1 MSTIHINR
9 EDAGVSVRPSNLDE
23 IHVSVTTSSTHV
35 LSYGKAM
42 RMYFDLDS
50 GNALDDLIAVLIE
63 ARGVVAIEA
72 NRRWTEDVKEDA
84 DSELVG
90 NPKEEAA

>member
-1 MSTIHINR
+1 VIHINR
-9 EDAGVSVRPSNLDE
+9 EEAGVSVNPSYISE
-23 IHVSVTTSSTHV
+23 VHVNVTTSDTHV

-42 RMYFDLDS
+42 RMYFDIDS
-50 GNALDDLIAVLIE
+50 GGALDDLIAVLIE
-63 ARGVVAIEA
+63 ARTLVNAEA
-72 NRRWTEDVKEDA
+72 NRRWTEEVKEDA

>member
-1 MSTIHINR
+1 MSIIHINR